1 LFIADLE
8 LINNEGWMEAIKQN
22 ISIPFMLLAYPL
34 SLFLKSFIALRI
46 VNCIILILLLFYFY
60 KINKKRDLLFYS
72 YILFYISTIGF
83 FYTGIN
89 DVLFIV
95 ALVVFLNGVY
105 RLANNKPTSIHWMLT
120 ALVLAF
126 FTRQLFM
133 VFLPVILFS
142 LYVIY
147 RSKIK
152 FNKKILIPSFV
163 FIFFLLVNLPS
174 IMENGTLSYDKKSPP
189 ETMNVTWAQHQYLA
203 QIMVN
208 NGELKNG
215 QHPSWEQTQ
224 QYIKLHGE
232 ESLPNGI
239 LKGITQDYQL
249 TIKEFFKDFVYS
261 ILAMLMIFSFIII
274 SYVELRWLTPVFIMT
289 IVFYDDLEKEKR
301 IAIKLVSLNYL
312 TLISFSIYGII
323 KLLNK
328 IYL

>member
-1 LFIADLE
+1 
-8 LINNEGWMEAIKQN
+8 M
-22 ISIPFMLLAYPL
+22 
-34 SLFLKSFIALRI
+34 
-46 VNCIILILLLFYFY
+46 
-60 KINKKRDLLFYS
+60 
-72 YILFYISTIGF
+72 
-83 FYTGIN
+83 
-89 DVLFIV
+89 FIV

-249 TIKEFFKDFVYS
+249 TIKEFFKDFVFS
-261 ILAMLMIFSFIII
+261 IFYGTRQLGLMLLIIILFSLNQVYKTRRIELKYFVPIATLAILMIFSFIII
-274 SYVELRWLTPVFIMT
+274 SYVELRWLIPVFIMT
-289 IVFYDDLEKEKR
+289 IVFYDDLEKENR
-301 IAIKLVSLNYL
+301 ISIKLVSLNYL
-312 TLISFSIYGII
+312 VLISFSIYGII
-323 KLLNK
+323 RILNK